1 MLPDELALGGSEHS
15 GGFVAPAMTCSCQPV
30 KRRQRVCRT
39 RNMGWKEGVGE
50 VVIVPQRL
58 SLLCDNWPEAQRSQ
72 P

>member
-39 RNMGWKEGVGE
+39 RNMGWKGRSG
-50 VVIVPQRL
+50 RG
-58 SLLCDNWPEAQRSQ
+58 SYRSSEAQFTLR
-72 P
+72 